1 MLSRNTWLTTLKVA
15 ENDVTR
21 EGRNPDGVS
30 SLSDAL
36 KVNRTLT
43 HLDISENEIDEAK
56 EREIQ
61 EKVSVNRA
69 VNHTQQS
76 FVEFLDSRYAPDE
89 YDTNETGGY
98 IINLELSREYLETEK
113 RSRPPPR
120 VRFDEPQ
127 PYKPWRDADGGDDW
141 SLLEPEPMR
150 RATRAKLKRARR
162 LLEAHILAH
171 KGFGFSAASALL
183 ALHRGLFAEA
193 PAPAPGPAPAP
204 APSPAPA
211 PAPPEAEAPLTASR
225 VGTAA
230 GDSRS
235 EGNELNTRSVAS
247 LGLGPHASVD
257 TFHTVM
263 TDDPR
268 VTAPMCLPASF
279 SGGSGR
285 TWQAPMTTAPGAIIK
300 ELHVMSPK
308 TLPVAAI
315 CTLRA
320 LTLPSTVTLD
330 QQIAIRVVDVRFE
343 RAARRDDHVAATRE
357 RAREVALDP

>member
-1 MLSRNTWLTTLKVA
+1 MAHGRAPATDATITDNSIAGLNLSHNEAGPHGLAHLSKMLERNTWLTTLKISN
-15 ENDVTR
+15 NDVTR
-21 EGRNPDGVS
+21 ENKEPQGVV

-36 KVNRTLT
+36 RINRTLT
-43 HLDISENEIDEAK
+43 HLDISENDIAEDK

-76 FVEFLDSRYAPDE
+76 FVEFLDSKYAPDE

-98 IINLELSREYLETEK
+98 IINLELSREYLDTEK
-113 RSRPPPR
+113 RSRPSPR

-193 PAPAPGPAPAP
+193 PSPAPGPAPAP

-263 TDDPR
+263 TDDP
-268 VTAPMCLPASF
+268 
-279 SGGSGR
+279 
-285 TWQAPMTTAPGAIIK
+285 
-300 ELHVMSPK
+300 E
-308 TLPVAAI
+308 
-315 CTLRA
+315 
-320 LTLPSTVTLD
+320 
-330 QQIAIRVVDVRFE
+330 
-343 RAARRDDHVAATRE
+343 
-357 RAREVALDP
+357 